1 MIGAILFW
9 GGGGGLGVV
18 KGGGESNQAQCNYYN
33 YTDAL
38 NKFCLN
44 VKLIGKPRTR
54 LDVSMIY
61 M

>member
-1 MIGAILFW
+1 MIGAILFLVFF
-9 GGGGGLGVV
+9 GGGGWGG
-18 KGGGESNQAQCNYYN
+18 KGGGSNQAQCNYYN
-33 YTDAL
+33 YTGAL

-54 LDVSMIY
+54 LDVSRIY